1 MPDGAA
7 GVEPSGRAERWTPEQ
22 VPLLSGI
29 LSVGVG
35 ARQTNPE
42 DSAKILLSRHGF
54 GRSAVPFAASA
65 FQRLLEPLD
74 RREMNRIVAG

>member
-1 MPDGAA
+1 MSDILFFLRHLGLVPGSIDPRRTDAA
-7 GVEPSGRAERWTPEQ
+7 ALAATWMPEQ

-42 DSAKILLSRHGF
+42 DSAKIVLSRHGF
-54 GRSAVPFAASA
+54 GR
-65 FQRLLEPLD
+65 
-74 RREMNRIVAG
+74 